1 MYPTHFLPLSP
12 PLWGSN
18 HGPILVAGTLLLMA
32 LRNSGAAFQNGYWIY
47 FELINLHFTVLPC
60 ALLFFGVWYYW
71 LSAGPDAAF
80 DDDDG
85 TSLTDELFYVYLGL
99 GVSGVLS
106 VLAFYHDNLALTPV
120 LDAATFALSHWGWD
134 HVIFYADPMSLNFL
148 LLTHF
153 LMMLCVGLLL
163 PGLMVDP
170 KAPIALGSLSLL
182 WVQLVITFLASDLLT
197 FFLAFESL
205 MLPLI
210 FLMGIWGSSERLV
223 GVAYLYFFTA
233 FSAQFML
240 AGVLYLWS
248 HAGTLHLPT
257 LMVTAEDVLT
267 AREQLWVWCGLFVAL
282 AVKTPLVPFHVWLPQ
297 AHVEASTI
305 GSVILAGILLK
316 IGIYG
321 AIRFCLA
328 VFVDVSLWLAPAV
341 ATAAV
346 CGMIY
351 ASLVTLR
358 QVDMKRIIAYSSVV
372 HMSLALA
379 SILTV
384 SELGIAAG
392 LFMALSH
399 GVVSGALFILV
410 GALYARFHNRLAAYY
425 GGLVAVMP
433 YFAVI
438 FFGFSLANMAFPF
451 TSGFIAEFLCL
462 TALVGQSTFLGV
474 VAASSMLFTT
484 VYTVALFNRTFLGNC
499 QVVVHGTTALPALD
513 VTRAEVALV
522 VPALALAI
530 GAGVY
535 PDSLLSAVTPGP
547 GALPTLVFGDWLLPS
562 SPWAVLGVP
571 DTQFFAEGLAL
582 FAQAAEHYW
591 AVDAATPFLCP
602 EVFFLRSR
610 WTEFAALFYGHF
622 ETLSPE
628 LVQQFVDLDQQWG
641 HVVPYPTPLFL
652 AVAGWVAPTSMTE
665 FQTQHPKLW
674 TQNRALLAQLDE
686 FQKWKAEQPTARATG
701 AWPASDS
708 TALARGQK
716 FEGWSQDWTN
726 ASELKVWSGPADF
739 FRAENFFDLG
749 EPRHLDDAFEAH
761 MIRGYKDQVQKYL
774 TETPLWS
781 DAWADV
787 KAADW
792 NAAGQAP
799 PSVLHPDYQLPPQLA
814 ALRDV
819 PALPGESS
827 PLEWSWRGAVSDW
840 WAGLFDY
847 WHVVE
852 APPVVMPE
860 VLATARLS
868 SSAFQWAWV
877 HVFDSPL
884 FDQVALV
891 VYPTFW
897 WAVLQCLLP
906 LVVTWWHAEWFFLR
920 KRWLL
925 RLYLWWRRK
934 PTLLGSGPLKAAW
947 DAQPFCSLPTL
958 LVVAWV
964 NAWWVYT
971 TQLNFTEA
979 YEACEFFTQ
988 TYQSEFT
995 PQALAAPWAG
1005 GVDNF
1010 LHKLWAPGGNFRSP
1024 HYALVYYPEASTQS
1038 RANHADF
1045 CTQINHV
1052 LNQDFYEPLRRS
1064 WWRQEWDWGA
1074 AVTVLLKCLL
1084 AGDTEAANAL
1094 LREWRAAAAQRWLQA
1109 YLATVEQQ
1117 RAQHAVAPLWAE
1129 RHADLQQWRG
1139 PQAPLKTLDHRYAI
1153 KLYSDGAY
1161 MWTKMKG
1168 YRPSSPFGWE
1178 LRYVPNWQGSAWDT
1192 YQWCYRELGRPPY
1205 WQLAPQLVPGE
1216 AMPPSVRRTTRGVR
1230 SWLLDAY
1237 AYDLRLQ
1244 YNYSDRRVQR
1254 LFSIHH
1260 DWPNLWSQTLNWAL
1274 KRAEDCLWPGLLVED
1289 AALLRIKKAIDFWDD
1304 LVYQQQ
1310 NSLQL
1315 QVPEGEFNWIL
1326 DQAQAHA
1333 DARNDWLAHG
1343 RPAQAAQRHWLEAVE
1358 SDPASFG
1365 FDEPVPRHSLAYY
1378 HARLPQAVEGPRLP
1392 VARSASWLY
1401 DLEEDGPRLPVAQ
1414 PTVDWPGV
1422 VWTPHAPTFEDL
1434 WQDQGRVLVV
1444 KNWFPEDMLRERA
1457 WRQRERQTATAA
1469 WWQTH
1474 VNSPWSPPAATH
1486 AQVALT
1492 TPDRASSAYFG
1503 RTWSDAELTV
1513 APRPV
1518 RPAAAPAKSALNWG
1532 GEVDLEYKRLLAA
1545 LITAPDPTGSDA
1557 QLLAMD
1563 EPPAQM
1569 QLQPGVYALSTRN
1582 WGALAM
1588 DMAEYER
1595 QVAIDLQ
1602 ATYCVRGAESLA
1614 PFSFYDFGC
1623 LPPTPLQRHF
1633 CRINGL
1639 PEARG
1644 LGAFAAP
1651 SESASAVVAALSSVD
1666 VTGAAFAAQAPTY
1679 AQVALAA
1686 PDRAASAFFGRVEL
1700 SAPQRA
1706 ALDAALQADM
1716 GELATYCLLGQE
1728 AWLPTSQS
1736 WLSLSEFDIIPTCPR
1751 TPLQRH
1757 FCPLEPWLEEFWLE
1771 QRGLAAPLSPA
1782 RSISPEGPLER
1793 AESFGHEREVT
1804 AALSS
1809 VDVTGAAFAA
1819 QAPTYAQVALAA
1831 PDRAASAFFGRA
1843 WSDAELTVAPPPRA
1857 FSPAFDGASSLAE
1870 LMGVASP
1877 RATSSTV
1884 DAPAM
1889 SAQDWA
1895 DMALAL
1901 QADLDERQAEL
1912 DLQATYCLLGEAAEV
1927 PLSSF
1932 DLLTLPPTPLQRHFG
1947 RLAEASAVELPA
1959 APSRTRRIE
1968 GADPLGLARLPS
1980 PTRSSASEREVAVAL
1995 SPARSISPDP
2005 WGLEHV
2011 ESGAASSSAAAP
2023 SATIQPPLSSLPS
2036 FQPLLASNA
2045 ASERFESFWGED
2057 VVVAPLSP
2065 ARSIS
2070 PDPLGLE
2077 HADSFFHGSTA
2088 DLALAA
2094 PNRAASFFFDPV
2106 GSNAELLA
2114 ATSPRATSSTVD
2126 APAMSAQ
2133 DWADMALALQAD
2145 LDERQAELDLQA
2157 TYCLLGEAAEVPL
2170 SSFDLLTLPP
2180 TPLQRHFGRLAEASA
2195 VELPAPLS
2203 PTRSISPERGGLE
2216 WADSFSEFAAAGLV
2230 PDRAPYGQVAVVA
2243 PDRAASAFFGR
2254 AWSDTPSA
2262 LAKSAPNWAYLAMG
2276 LQDMGELAT
2285 YCLLGKSW
2293 LSLSDF
2299 DIATLSRTPLQRHFG
2314 QVQLPPLIDLARAAT
2329 VLTSSTSE
2337 TISLLGTYAKVARTA
2352 PFAAASG
2359 YFWGDPERMVAPLWA
2374 NRDEF
2379 VTYCLLGEAAWLPV
2393 SLSWLSLSD
2402 LAMPTWPQTPLQWHF
2417 ALPPL
2422 VDLAPA
2428 ATESASLSYGRTS
2441 DYRGGPPQSPRS
2453 WAFAAGYESDPDWH
2467 PDPAHPSNRL
2477 ISSSALVDVLQAL
2490 DLPRAAG
2497 AAGRSTWDETPPVTP
2512 RRAADPAG
2520 PPV

>member
-1 MYPTHFLPLSP
+1 
-12 PLWGSN
+12 
-18 HGPILVAGTLLLMA
+18 MA

-716 FEGWSQDWTN
+716 FEDWSQDWTN

-739 FRAENFFDLG
+739 FRSENFFDLG
-749 EPRHLDDAFEAH
+749 ELRHLDDAFEAH

-852 APPVVMPE
+852 APTVVMPE

-897 WAVLQCLLP
+897 WAVFQCLLP

-1024 HYALVYYPEASTQS
+1024 HYALVYYPGASTQS

-1064 WWRQEWDWGA
+1064 WWRQEWDWAA

-1094 LREWRAAAAQRWLQA
+1094 LREWRGTGSSQA

-1129 RHADLQQWRG
+1129 RHADLQHWRG

-1326 DQAQAHA
+1326 DQAQ
-1333 DARNDWLAHG
+1333 R
-1343 RPAQAAQRHWLEAVE
+1343 
-1358 SDPASFG
+1358 
-1365 FDEPVPRHSLAYY
+1365 
-1378 HARLPQAVEGPRLP
+1378 
-1392 VARSASWLY
+1392 
-1401 DLEEDGPRLPVAQ
+1401 
-1414 PTVDWPGV
+1414 
-1422 VWTPHAPTFEDL
+1422 
-1434 WQDQGRVLVV
+1434 
-1444 KNWFPEDMLRERA
+1444 
-1457 WRQRERQTATAA
+1457 
-1469 WWQTH
+1469 
-1474 VNSPWSPPAATH
+1474 
-1486 AQVALT
+1486 
-1492 TPDRASSAYFG
+1492 
-1503 RTWSDAELTV
+1503 
-1513 APRPV
+1513 
-1518 RPAAAPAKSALNWG
+1518 
-1532 GEVDLEYKRLLAA
+1532 
-1545 LITAPDPTGSDA
+1545 
-1557 QLLAMD
+1557 
-1563 EPPAQM
+1563 
-1569 QLQPGVYALSTRN
+1569 
-1582 WGALAM
+1582 
-1588 DMAEYER
+1588 
-1595 QVAIDLQ
+1595 
-1602 ATYCVRGAESLA
+1602 
-1614 PFSFYDFGC
+1614 
-1623 LPPTPLQRHF
+1623 
-1633 CRINGL
+1633 
-1639 PEARG
+1639 
-1644 LGAFAAP
+1644 
-1651 SESASAVVAALSSVD
+1651 
-1666 VTGAAFAAQAPTY
+1666 
-1679 AQVALAA
+1679 
-1686 PDRAASAFFGRVEL
+1686 
-1700 SAPQRA
+1700 
-1706 ALDAALQADM
+1706 
-1716 GELATYCLLGQE
+1716 
-1728 AWLPTSQS
+1728 
-1736 WLSLSEFDIIPTCPR
+1736 
-1751 TPLQRH
+1751 
-1757 FCPLEPWLEEFWLE
+1757 
-1771 QRGLAAPLSPA
+1771 
-1782 RSISPEGPLER
+1782 
-1793 AESFGHEREVT
+1793 
-1804 AALSS
+1804 
-1809 VDVTGAAFAA
+1809 
-1819 QAPTYAQVALAA
+1819 
-1831 PDRAASAFFGRA
+1831 
-1843 WSDAELTVAPPPRA
+1843 
-1857 FSPAFDGASSLAE
+1857 
-1870 LMGVASP
+1870 
-1877 RATSSTV
+1877 
-1884 DAPAM
+1884 
-1889 SAQDWA
+1889 
-1895 DMALAL
+1895 
-1901 QADLDERQAEL
+1901 
-1912 DLQATYCLLGEAAEV
+1912 
-1927 PLSSF
+1927 
-1932 DLLTLPPTPLQRHFG
+1932 
-1947 RLAEASAVELPA
+1947 
-1959 APSRTRRIE
+1959 
-1968 GADPLGLARLPS
+1968 
-1980 PTRSSASEREVAVAL
+1980 
-1995 SPARSISPDP
+1995 
-2005 WGLEHV
+2005 
-2011 ESGAASSSAAAP
+2011 
-2023 SATIQPPLSSLPS
+2023 
-2036 FQPLLASNA
+2036 
-2045 ASERFESFWGED
+2045 
-2057 VVVAPLSP
+2057 
-2065 ARSIS
+2065 
-2070 PDPLGLE
+2070 
-2077 HADSFFHGSTA
+2077 
-2088 DLALAA
+2088 
-2094 PNRAASFFFDPV
+2094 
-2106 GSNAELLA
+2106 
-2114 ATSPRATSSTVD
+2114 
-2126 APAMSAQ
+2126 
-2133 DWADMALALQAD
+2133 
-2145 LDERQAELDLQA
+2145 
-2157 TYCLLGEAAEVPL
+2157 
-2170 SSFDLLTLPP
+2170 
-2180 TPLQRHFGRLAEASA
+2180 
-2195 VELPAPLS
+2195 
-2203 PTRSISPERGGLE
+2203 
-2216 WADSFSEFAAAGLV
+2216 
-2230 PDRAPYGQVAVVA
+2230 
-2243 PDRAASAFFGR
+2243 
-2254 AWSDTPSA
+2254 
-2262 LAKSAPNWAYLAMG
+2262 
-2276 LQDMGELAT
+2276 
-2285 YCLLGKSW
+2285 
-2293 LSLSDF
+2293 
-2299 DIATLSRTPLQRHFG
+2299 
-2314 QVQLPPLIDLARAAT
+2314 
-2329 VLTSSTSE
+2329 
-2337 TISLLGTYAKVARTA
+2337 
-2352 PFAAASG
+2352 
-2359 YFWGDPERMVAPLWA
+2359 
-2374 NRDEF
+2374 
-2379 VTYCLLGEAAWLPV
+2379 
-2393 SLSWLSLSD
+2393 
-2402 LAMPTWPQTPLQWHF
+2402 
-2417 ALPPL
+2417 
-2422 VDLAPA
+2422 
-2428 ATESASLSYGRTS
+2428 
-2441 DYRGGPPQSPRS
+2441 
-2453 WAFAAGYESDPDWH
+2453 
-2467 PDPAHPSNRL
+2467 
-2477 ISSSALVDVLQAL
+2477 
-2490 DLPRAAG
+2490 
-2497 AAGRSTWDETPPVTP
+2497 
-2512 RRAADPAG
+2512 
-2520 PPV
+2520 